1 MAITPGGNVVPCQSW
16 LSDAPLG
23 NMLTDGWAQIWDGAK
38 CLERRSYSSE
48 MTGECPLRRY
58 C

>member
-1 MAITPGGNVVPCQSW
+1 MIPKKIHYIW
-16 LSDAPLG
+16 LSDEPLG
-23 NMLTDGWAQIWDGAK
+23 NMLTDDWASIWNSQT
-38 CLERRSYSSE
+38 CVERRDYASD